1 MNTFKLPVCRT
12 VSALRQEIAHQKTTL
27 GQRVGMVPTMGA
39 LHEGHLSLISQAKEQ
54 NDVVILTIFVNPLQF
69 GEGEDLESYPRRLAE
84 DVSLGESVGATLVF
98 SPDPED
104 FYDPNHQTTV
114 TNSGL
119 ENLYCGQFR
128 PGHFNGVLTVVAKL
142 LMAGLPDTAYFGQKD
157 YQQLFLIKRM
167 VADLNIPVK
176 VLGCSTIRESSGLA
190 KSSRN
195 EYLSAE
201 ELQKASQIYQVLQ
214 EAKKGLVN
222 GLNWSDIHLKGIEVL
237 VNSGFDEVQYFEYL
251 SQDTLMP
258 ISDNSTPGVLIIAA
272 LIGNTRLIDN
282 LEISS

>member
-39 LHEGHLSLISQAKEQ
+39 LHEGHLSLISQAAEQ

-69 GEGEDLESYPRRLAE
+69 GEGEDLDSYPRRLAA
-84 DVSLGESVGATLVF
+84 DVSLGQSAGASLVF

-104 FYDPNHQTTV
+104 FYDPHHQTTV
-114 TNSGL
+114 TNSEL
-119 ENLYCGQFR
+119 ETLYCGQFR
-128 PGHFNGVLTVVAKL
+128 PGHFSGVLTVVAKL
-142 LMAGLPDTAYFGQKD
+142 LMAGLPDAAYFGQKD

-176 VLGCSTIRESSGLA
+176 VFGCPTIRESSGLA

-195 EYLSAE
+195 EYLSKE
-201 ELQKASQIYQVLQ
+201 ELQQASQIFQVLQ
-214 EAKKGLVN
+214 EVKKALIN
-222 GLNWSDIHLKGIEVL
+222 GENWSEVHSKGIDRL
-237 VNSGFDEVQYFEYL
+237 INSGFHEVQYFEYL
-251 SQDTLMP
+251 SQETLLP
-258 ISDNSTPGVLIIAA
+258 FSGDSASGVLIIAA
-272 LIGNTRLIDN
+272 LIGSTRLIDN

>member
-12 VSALRQEIAHQKTTL
+12 VSALRQEIAHQKTIL

-39 LHEGHLSLISQAKEQ
+39 LHEGHLSLISQAKAQ

-142 LMAGLPDTAYFGQKD
+142 LMAGLPDAAYFGQKD

-167 VADLNIPVK
+167 VTDLNIPVK
-176 VLGCSTIRESSGLA
+176 VLGCSTIREPSGLA

-195 EYLSAE
+195 EYLSDE

-214 EAKKGLVN
+214 EAQKSLLN
-222 GLNWSDIHLKGIEVL
+222 GENWLDIHSKGIKYL
-237 VNSGFDEVQYFEYL
+237 VKSGFHEVQYFEYL
-251 SQDTLMP
+251 SQETLMP
-258 ISDNSTPGVLIIAA
+258 ISDNSIPGVLIIAA
-272 LIGNTRLIDN
+272 LIGSTRLIDN